1 MNSILFGSQAW
12 TVGRINNGH
21 MKQTSVY
28 DFYTLGQALH
38 SLRGLGKD
46 TTERGG
52 IWTAHRAHEQL
63 LQATQADSVLL
74 PATRDAA
81 RKLIAILENIFGDEI
96 RAPISYSFGTPD
108 TTEKL
113 GHRPRLIDFSI
124 ETLETVFRADLPRMT
139 VLSVEHKGIYQTE
152 RLIDQTD
159 EHFPESIRKLLP
171 AQAKTDIVLA
181 GKCLA
186 FDVHTASAFHMWRAL
201 EIVIGA
207 YYVSI
212 TGKTFEDDKV
222 SRNWGA
228 YIKALNAVKADIGI
242 TGNLDHI
249 RSAYRN
255 PIMHPNVNVTR
266 DEAFSL
272 LGIGI
277 SAITQVMQAIDTQ
290 PHAKKALA

>member
-1 MNSILFGSQAW
+1 
-12 TVGRINNGH
+12 

-28 DFYTLGQALH
+28 DFYALGKAIH

-63 LQATQADSVLL
+63 VQATQADSVLL

-81 RKLIAILENIFGDEI
+81 KQLIAILENIFGDEI
-96 RAPISYSFGTPD
+96 RTPISYSFGTPD
-108 TTEKL
+108 TTAKL
-113 GHRPRLIDFSI
+113 GIKPRLIDSSI

-159 EHFPESIRKLLP
+159 EHFPESIRKRLP
-171 AQAKTDIVLA
+171 TQAKTDVVLA

-201 EIVIGA
+201 EIVFGA

-212 TGKTFEDDKV
+212 TGNTFEDDKV
-222 SRNWGA
+222 QRNWGA
-228 YIKALNAVKADIGI
+228 YIKALSGVKADPRII
-242 TGNLDHI
+242 GNLDHI
-249 RSAYRN
+249 RAAYRN
-255 PIMHPNVNVTR
+255 PVMHPNVNVTQ